1 MKVEIGDKAPEFEL
15 IDQNNDTW
23 TLKELTSEK
32 NLVPFFYP
40 KDDTPGCTR
49 EVCAFRDSHE
59 IFSEHGANVVGI
71 SSDNRVSHLVFA
83 TDHQLPFVLLSDLGG
98 KGRKLYGV
106 PKIWAYYQ
114 VG

>member
-23 TLKELTSEK
+23 TLKELISEK
-32 NLVPFFYP
+32 NLVLFFYP

-71 SSDNRVSHLVFA
+71 SSDNRASHLVFA